1 MSNPINKKTD
11 ADIAQ
16 LKNKTVYS
24 IPDNPSNK
32 GFSAEQIKDKM
43 AGPVLEVAEWIK
55 ELSEQAFE
63 IGEKVDGVDNSK
75 VDKLTTSGQYVY
87 AHLGSAQ
94 GELQVAA
101 TATGGSIPKRESD
114 GRLKVATPSSDGDAT
129 TKAYVDS
136 GLGGKVDKTS
146 SANKVYITDDT
157 GAQTTVGYDD
167 YTDGVFVRR
176 DENNQIVVPTPT
188 AVNHAA
194 RKGYVDAFGKS
205 VELTINSS
213 TYVMTLKLKDA
224 GGNTL
229 TTQTV
234 DLPLETMV
242 VSGSYDSVN
251 KKVVLTLQN
260 GQTVEFSVADL
271 IDGLLGYSDINIT
284 GGAITSISVNGVSY
298 PIAESVAITTIPKV
312 VQSTTDLPASNDGY
326 LYLVLDNGYLYTY
339 DADNGW
345 EQAYQYTSDLLT
357 ITEVDGIVED

>member
-1 MSNPINKKTD
+1 M
-11 ADIAQ
+11 
-16 LKNKTVYS
+16 
-24 IPDNPSNK
+24 
-32 GFSAEQIKDKM
+32 
-43 AGPVLEVAEWIK
+43 PV
-55 ELSEQAFE
+55 S
-63 IGEKVDGVDNSK
+63 
-75 VDKLTTSGQYVY
+75 TP
-87 AHLGSAQ
+87 
-94 GELQVAA
+94 
-101 TATGGSIPKRESD
+101 ATGDTIAKRESD

-129 TKAYVDS
+129 TKAYVDT
-136 GLGGKVDKTS
+136 GLDGKVDKSS
-146 SANKVYITDDT
+146 SANKVYITSDT
-157 GAQTTVGYDD
+157 GSQTTAGYDD
-167 YTDGVFVRR
+167 YATGVFVRR
-176 DENNQIVVPTPT
+176 NDSGGHIYVPATPT
-188 AVNHAA
+188 ASTHAA
-194 RKGYVDAFGKS
+194 SKGYVDSFGKS
-205 VELTINSS
+205 LEVTINSS

-224 GGNTL
+224 GSNVL

-242 VSGSYDSVN
+242 VSGSYNSST

-345 EQAYQYTSDLLT
+345 EQAYQFTSDLLT
-357 ITEVDGIVED
+357 ITEVDNIVED